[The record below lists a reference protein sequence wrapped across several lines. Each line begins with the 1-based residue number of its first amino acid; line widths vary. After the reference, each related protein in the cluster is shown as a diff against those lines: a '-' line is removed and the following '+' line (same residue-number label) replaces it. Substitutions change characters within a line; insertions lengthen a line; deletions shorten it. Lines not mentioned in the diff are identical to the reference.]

1 MVMIL
6 NNLNFSALFFI
17 SVRERKCGKLKI
29 TINISKARTAI
40 IIKITIK
47 NRPEIGEKI
56 YRKKCEKLKLGILIL
71 LIGISLSYTFC
82 ALGVMS
88 QQVIIGTF
96 GWIFQHWFLD
106 FGFVLTFVQNVCI
119 FGR

>member
-6 NNLNFSALFFI
+6 SNLNFSALFFI
-17 SVRERKCGKLKI
+17 SVRERKCGKLQI
-29 TINISKARTAI
+29 TISISK
-40 IIKITIK
+40 
-47 NRPEIGEKI
+47 
-56 YRKKCEKLKLGILIL
+56 KLKLGILIL
-71 LIGISLSYTFC
+71 LVGISLSYIFC

-96 GWIFQHWFLD
+96 GWIFQHWILD
-106 FGFVLTFVQNVCI
+106 YGFVLTFVQNVCI